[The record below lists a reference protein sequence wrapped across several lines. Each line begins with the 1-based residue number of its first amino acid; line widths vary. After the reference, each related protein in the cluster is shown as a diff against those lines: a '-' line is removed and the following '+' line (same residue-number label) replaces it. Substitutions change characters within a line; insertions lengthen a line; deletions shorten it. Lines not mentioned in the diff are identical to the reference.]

1 MLSGWA
7 YVKLATQQRIQT
19 RTAMEIRP
27 VLHVR
32 LVPTQLPPLVFAMV
46 HITRLTGSLVSCAN
60 QDIIILYLVLPMA

>member
-32 LVPTQLPPLVFAMV
+32 LVPTQLPPLVTERGAQATLEME
-46 HITRLTGSLVSCAN
+46 
-60 QDIIILYLVLPMA
+60 